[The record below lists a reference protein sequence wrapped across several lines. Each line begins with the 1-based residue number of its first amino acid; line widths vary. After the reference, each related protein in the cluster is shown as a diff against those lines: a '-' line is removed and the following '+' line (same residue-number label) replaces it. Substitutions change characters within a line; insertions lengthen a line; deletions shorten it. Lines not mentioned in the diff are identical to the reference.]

1 MQKPMRLV
9 AMAGIL
15 GLLLVVGFIT
25 EARAQDGNAKTAY
38 ILYSSSSHGYFDP
51 CG

>member
-1 MQKPMRLV
+1 MKTQWRLFFT
-9 AMAGIL
+9 AGIA
-15 GLLLVVGFIT
+15 GLVLSGWLAS
-25 EARAQDGNAKTAY
+25 EAPAQNGKTKTAY

>member
-1 MQKPMRLV
+1 MQKTMRLV
-9 AMAGIL
+9 VMTGIL
-15 GLLLVVGFIT
+15 GFVFLGWFFT
-25 EARAQDGNAKTAY
+25 NAPAQDGNAKTAY